1 MNESDLNNWP
11 GVTTKVKFSIILP
24 VKNGGEYVK
33 ECVKSIL
40 SQTLNDFNLLVLDN
54 CSTDGTLQ
62 WIESL
67 NDERIIIY
75 SSTTPLS
82 IEENWGRI
90 FIIQKN
96 EYITL
101 IGHDDILKP
110 DYLKVMND
118 LINEFPDAALYQT
131 HFAYID
137 SKGKN
142 IRSCKPMKEI
152 ENGPEFLQSILQKK
166 IDIVGTGF
174 MMRTKDYDELGG
186 IPLYPNLLFADFELW
201 LNLTA
206 KNYKATSPV
215 EGFYFRLH
223 QSTTSVSSD
232 VKYQLAFEKFIYFLE
247 TLKLKD
253 TTYQKVIA
261 ENADKFIMFY
271 CKSLS
276 HRILR
281 TPKEKRENLSVNSVL
296 QKGKEYS
303 NLLTSNKN
311 FNPLSNSTILLA
323 RMVDSNTI
331 TRKVFLL
338 FKKIYGKPVLK

>member
-1 MNESDLNNWP
+1 M
-11 GVTTKVKFSIILP
+11 KKFSIILP

-54 CSTDGTLQ
+54 CSSDGTLH

-67 NDERIIIY
+67 NDNRIFIY
-75 SSTTPLS
+75 PSANPLT

-90 FIIQKN
+90 LHVTKN

-110 DYLKVMND
+110 HYLKVMDD
-118 LINEFPDAALYQT
+118 LLNKFPDATLYQT
-131 HFAYID
+131 NFAFIN
-137 SKGKN
+137 SKGKI
-142 IRSCKPMKEI
+142 IRRCKPMKDV
-152 ENGPEFLQSILQKK
+152 ENGPDFLHSILQNK

-174 MMRTKDYDELGG
+174 LMRSKDYNALGG
-186 IPLYPNLLFADFELW
+186 IPTSYPNLLFADFELW

-206 KNYKATSPV
+206 KSYKATSAL

-232 VKYQLAFEKFIYFLE
+232 IKYQFAFEKFIYFLE
-247 TLKLKD
+247 KLKQQGAA
-253 TTYQKVIA
+253 YQKVISK
-261 ENADKFIMFY
+261 NADKFIMFY

-281 TPKEKRENLSVNSVL
+281 TPKRKRDNLSVNSVL

-303 NLLTSNKN
+303 TRLSSNKN
-311 FNPLSNSTILLA
+311 FNPLSNNTILLA
-323 RMVDSNTI
+323 KVLDSTLI
-331 TRKVFLL
+331 TRNIFLL
-338 FKKIYGKPVLK
+338 FKKIYSKPVLK

>member
-1 MNESDLNNWP
+1 
-11 GVTTKVKFSIILP
+11 VKKFSIILP
-24 VKNGGEYVK
+24 VRNGDEYVK
-33 ECVKSIL
+33 ECVSSIL
-40 SQTLNDFNLLVLDN
+40 NQTLNDFILIVLDN

-75 SSTTPLS
+75 RSTTPLT

-90 FIIQKN
+90 VTVPKN

-110 DYLKVMND
+110 GYLKAMND
-118 LINEFPDAALYQT
+118 LITRFPDATLYQT
-131 HFAYID
+131 HFSYIN
-137 SKGKN
+137 SKGKM
-142 IRSCKPMKEI
+142 IRSCKPME
-152 ENGPEFLQSILQKK
+152 EVETCPEFLQSILQNK

-174 MMRTKDYDELGG
+174 MMRSKDYDELEG

-201 LNLTA
+201 INLTA
-206 KNYKATSPV
+206 KKYKATSPV

-223 QSTTSVSSD
+223 QSTTSVSPNA
-232 VKYQLAFEKFIYFLE
+232 KYQMAFEKFIYFLR
-247 TLKLKD
+247 TLK
-253 TTYQKVIA
+253 QKSSAYEDVIVK
-261 ENADKFIMFY
+261 NADSFIMHY

-281 TPKEKRENLSVNSVL
+281 TPQDNRDGSSINYVL

-303 NLLTSNKN
+303 RILTSQEN
-311 FNPLSNSTILLA
+311 FNPSDLSISTARIIDSNS
-323 RMVDSNTI
+323 I
-331 TRKVFLL
+331 TRKIFLL
-338 FKKIYGKPVLK
+338 FKKIYNRPVLK